1 MNEGAEAE
9 QAEPME
15 LGAAHTPGSQ
25 TLAQLSSTSDCYE
38 AFLLNLLRVYT
49 QNKIDSRANPDSA
62 SQTSATVSSPTGA
75 NGSGA
80 TVIDSIYPEAINAL
94 SHEQVQSL
102 VTSNSTN
109 YDVIHQIL
117 AYRQKSEGGGGEE
130 KNGGESGVGGSTLQQ
145 LQALQL
151 TPDQLKQIQLQMEEL
166 IRTKQIVLPADLSVE
181 QQQQLLQ
188 SLILKHVHSQH
199 QQFLGSPATTQQTA
213 PTATQP
219 SQQPSSTYP
228 PNTSST
234 NTIPKTG
241 VSSPSKVT
249 VGNTLA
255 AILRGESQE
264 QAGIPGSGGG
274 GGTAAKM
281 EVPPVSSVE
290 GGSGAKTMGLQLKSN
305 PVVGTRSLYYKN
317 FHESK
322 SFPSVIIDTLT
333 LKYWLYKTLS

>member
-1 MNEGAEAE
+1 MDEGAAAE

-15 LGAAHTPGSQ
+15 LGAAHTSGCQ

-49 QNKIDSRANPDSA
+49 QNKIDSQANPDSA
-62 SQTSATVSSPTGA
+62 SQTSAAVSSPTEA

-80 TVIDSIYPEAINAL
+80 TVIDSIFPEAINSL
-94 SHEQVQSL
+94 SHGQVQSL

-117 AYRQKSEGGGGEE
+117 AYRQKSEGGGCGASEE
-130 KNGGESGVGGSTLQQ
+130 KTGSESGEGGSTLQQ

-199 QQFLGSPATTQQTA
+199 QQFVGSPATTQQTA

-219 SQQPSSTYP
+219 SSTYS
-228 PNTSST
+228 PNASSTSST

-264 QAGIPGSGGG
+264 QAGVPGSGGG
-274 GGTAAKM
+274 GGKAVKM

-290 GGSGAKTMGLQLKSN
+290 GGSGVKTVTVALQLSSN
-305 PVVGTRSLYYKN
+305 PVVGPRSLY
-317 FHESK
+317 FRESK
-322 SFPSVIIDTLT
+322 SFANVI
-333 LKYWLYKTLS
+333 SQRA